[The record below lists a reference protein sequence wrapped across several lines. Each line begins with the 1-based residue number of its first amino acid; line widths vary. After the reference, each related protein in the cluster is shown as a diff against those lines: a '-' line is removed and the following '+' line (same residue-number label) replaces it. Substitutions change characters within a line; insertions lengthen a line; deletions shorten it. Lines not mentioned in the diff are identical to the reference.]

1 MRRACDEG
9 LDGTHHGLAGFG
21 YTADFTVARA
31 LVRRGRT
38 YKESVIMFEPIRATR
53 EVNPRTRDALRRIA
67 ERARRLGEP
76 AFQFVNNRL
85 EWNTP
90 STREVVVSPLLP
102 EKKILCEMADG
113 PSRDPGGR
121 A

>member
-1 MRRACDEG
+1 
-9 LDGTHHGLAGFG
+9 
-21 YTADFTVARA
+21 
-31 LVRRGRT
+31 
-38 YKESVIMFEPIRATR
+38 MFEPIRATR

-85 EWNTP
+85 ECNTP

-113 PSRDPGGR
+113 PCRDPGGR